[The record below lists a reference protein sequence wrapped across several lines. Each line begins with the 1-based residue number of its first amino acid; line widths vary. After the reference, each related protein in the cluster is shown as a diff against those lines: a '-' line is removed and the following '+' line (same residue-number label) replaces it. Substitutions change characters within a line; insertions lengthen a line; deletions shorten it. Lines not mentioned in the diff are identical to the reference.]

1 MAQEEEYQAPRH
13 GRHAAAGRHAAP
25 RVAEADS
32 LSEELPTPVS
42 EQVEAVPQAS
52 VPQTAAPQREA
63 SPIPDLVP
71 VSDGDQETSM
81 GNAPRPIDVDPEET
95 GSFRRINASE
105 GARVTTR
112 ANASQAASFRAQS
125 ARPVEAVRMSS
136 AGRPRVV
143 HRDVEVQSNKR
154 VFVALGVAALI
165 MVSIVGW
172 LIVRALTS
180 VEHADE
186 KPVAEQTQAGIGEGI
201 EYRGTTY
208 ALTELSDGVYAL
220 TSTTEGAES
229 SSVLCELQGKPVS
242 LILHDMVFIVPEN
255 LADSKWDLIAYPL
268 GGVTQQVTDAEGNP
282 IIGEGEITEATL
294 EGDAI
299 HITTAAGENMT
310 VSLV

>member
-71 VSDGDQETSM
+71 VSDG
-81 GNAPRPIDVDPEET
+81 IDVDPEET

-136 AGRPRVV
+136 AGRPRVE